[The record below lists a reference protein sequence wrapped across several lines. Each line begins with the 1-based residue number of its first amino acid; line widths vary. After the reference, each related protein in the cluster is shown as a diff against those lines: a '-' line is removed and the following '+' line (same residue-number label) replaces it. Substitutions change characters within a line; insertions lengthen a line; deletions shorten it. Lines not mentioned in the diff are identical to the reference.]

1 MVPPAGSACGPSTEK
16 GSLCAPP
23 TSAAIASS
31 STGFWVTAI
40 FWILSAF
47 CYNMPHEENGS
58 ADWTAPL
65 PEGGAGRRC
74 RDGRGSERHPRP
86 ARRQRA
92 TEIWQGRVEVRRTDR
107 RAAFHRRRR
116 GA

>member
-1 MVPPAGSACGPSTEK
+1 MVAPEESACGPRTEK
-16 GSLCAPP
+16 GSRCAPP

-58 ADWTAPL
+58 ADRTAPL
-65 PEGGAGRRC
+65 PEGGAGRRR
-74 RDGRGSERHPRP
+74 RDGRRAGPGPRP

-92 TEIWQGRVEVRRTDR
+92 AEVRQRCVEVRGADR
-107 RAAFHRRRR
+107 RPALHR
-116 GA
+116 